1 MDHAHLLL
9 LLLFALTIGHLVT
22 LKLCSVK
29 MDHRTAPLFISFWTL
44 LGLGIVYPFYGHLL
58 FDGIDKITASPW
70 IALLIAAKGALLYL
84 LFIVS
89 QKLMRVSLSSR
100 HYVTPLAVGVMS
112 IVNFFLGE
120 ELSGS
125 QWFAAL
131 GLCALA
137 MTFFFKGHLSDLDR
151 QGRFSYA
158 QLVIMSVTLS
168 AMDLV
173 LTKNANW
180 YTLLFF
186 SNIVLLTLSLAV
198 NIGRRDVIKAAF
210 TNKSAMLAGVFY
222 VVIELTK
229 FYQQV
234 DINPVT
240 VVVTV
245 QAMTKPVILILSAI
259 IWKERTVREQMIWG
273 VLAFAVTLPLFWG
286 K

>member
-9 LLLFALTIGHLVT
+9 LLLFSLTIGHLVT
-22 LKLCSVK
+22 LKLCSVQ

-44 LGLGIVYPFYGHLL
+44 LGLGVVYPFYGHLL
-58 FDGIDKITASPW
+58 FDGIDKISASPW
-70 IALLIAAKGALLYL
+70 IALLIAAKGGLLYG
-84 LFIVS
+84 LFIIS

-100 HYVTPLAVGVMS
+100 HYVTPLAVGIMS

-131 GLCALA
+131 GLCTLA
-137 MTFFFKGHLSDLDR
+137 MAFFFKGHLSDLDR

-158 QLVIMSVTLS
+158 QLVMMSVGLS

-198 NIGRRDVIKAAF
+198 NLGRRDVIKAAF

-222 VVIELTK
+222 AATELTK

-245 QAMTKPVILILSAI
+245 QAMTKPVILILSAL

-273 VLAFAVTLPLFWG
+273 ALAFAVTLPLFWG